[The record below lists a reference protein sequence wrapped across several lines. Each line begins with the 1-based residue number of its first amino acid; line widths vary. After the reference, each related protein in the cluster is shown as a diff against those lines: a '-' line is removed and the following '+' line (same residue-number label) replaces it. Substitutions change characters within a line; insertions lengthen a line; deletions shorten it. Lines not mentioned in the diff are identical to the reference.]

1 MRRNSGQE
9 HLVGRTVTNEVLGE
23 QKYSMH
29 SLQVICSQLLKC
41 QKKMLGIFQ
50 QELFTSLS
58 AIFYEDQ
65 HYIMLLLI
73 LLGKDTF
80 CIARLNG
87 EYRFIPW
94 NRKNWNWQRN
104 VLSSRERPDLKLS
117 MPESNDVFLRR
128 VTQGCQWGNNDHPGV
143 HTFGHIWP
151 DHPPPWYLHS
161 ESITQPN
168 FLAAKN
174 SFNFPSSTIFPAPFM
189 EFVPESDICLFGENY
204 LFKLY
209 QVKVR

>member
-1 MRRNSGQE
+1 
-9 HLVGRTVTNEVLGE
+9 
-23 QKYSMH
+23 MH

-58 AIFYEDQ
+58 AIFYENQ

-73 LLGKDTF
+73 LIEKVTF
-80 CIARLNG
+80 CLTEWWISIHSLK
-87 EYRFIPW
+87 EEELKLTKKF
-94 NRKNWNWQRN
+94 
-104 VLSSRERPDLKLS
+104 LCSRERPDLRLS

-151 DHPPPWYLHS
+151 DHPPPWLLHS
-161 ESITQPN
+161 ESITQPT
-168 FLAAKN
+168 FLEAKN
-174 SFNFPSSTIFPAPFM
+174 SFNFPLQDDLPSPLHG
-189 EFVPESDICLFGENY
+189 ICSRIRHLHFRR
-204 LFKLY
+204 KLPL
-209 QVKVR
+209 QTWSI